1 MTMKNKTENNHSKN
15 RKIKIAQSMFWAN
28 NLKYMAGKN
37 FAELERELSSS
48 PIEKKDCGG
57 YKQPY
62 AYSKYAA
69 GSRIPTS
76 PSESKDS
83 PITKAEEKYW
93 RSATAYNSIFWDLLS
108 GADQDI
114 DINKYLA
121 RIPNNIRIRLKL
133 IGVDLAE
140 RNSINFKDED
150 FAKLVLIKDI
160 DVLGLMILQIKAH
173 KHDIN
178 YEHIFFIRNWILITS
193 QNFEPFRICKKI
205 IFEVIEENL
214 PEIGFLNGIDG
225 IDTNKIHSERVRESF
240 IAAFLSGKTLK
251 LNSTYRNIFN

>member
-1 MTMKNKTENNHSKN
+1 MKNKTEINHSKS

-28 NLKYMAGKN
+28 NLKCMTGKN
-37 FAELERELSSS
+37 FAEIERELSSS
-48 PIEKKDCGG
+48 AIEKKDCGG

-83 PITKAEEKYW
+83 AVSKAEEKYL
-93 RSATAYNSIFWDLLS
+93 RSAAAYNSIFWDLLS
-108 GADQDI
+108 SADQDI
-114 DINKYLA
+114 DMSEYLT
-121 RIPNNIRIRLKL
+121 RIPNNIRIKLKL
-133 IGVDLAE
+133 VGVNLVE

-160 DVLGLMILQIKAH
+160 DILGLMILQIKAN

-178 YEHIFFIRNWILITS
+178 YGHVYFIRNWILIAS
-193 QNFEPFRICKKI
+193 QNFEPFRICKNI
-205 IFEVIEENL
+205 IFDVIEDSL
-214 PEIGFLNGIDG
+214 PEIGFLNGVGG
-225 IDTNKIHSERVRESF
+225 IDTNKNYSERMQDSF
-240 IAAFLSGKTLK
+240 IAALLSGKSLM
-251 LNSTYRNIFN
+251 LNSLCQNIFN

>member
-1 MTMKNKTENNHSKN
+1 MPKTNFSNS
-15 RKIKIAQSMFWAN
+15 RKIQVAQSMFWAN
-28 NLKYMAGKN
+28 NLKCISGKN

-69 GSRIPTS
+69 GSRIPTR

-108 GADQDI
+108 SANQDI
-114 DINKYLA
+114 DISKYLA

-160 DVLGLMILQIKAH
+160 DILGLMILQIKAH
-173 KHDIN
+173 KHDID
-178 YEHIFFIRNWILITS
+178 YGHIYFIRNWILIAS
-193 QNFEPFRICKKI
+193 QNFEPFRICKNI

-225 IDTNKIHSERVRESF
+225 IDTDKIHSERARDSF
-240 IAAFLSGKTLK
+240 IAAFLSGKSLTLK
-251 LNSTYRNIFN
+251 SPYQSIFN

>member
-1 MTMKNKTENNHSKN
+1 ML
-15 RKIKIAQSMFWAN
+15 WAH
-28 NLKYMAGKN
+28 NLKCMSGKS
-37 FAELERELSSS
+37 FAELEREFLSS

-83 PITKAEEKYW
+83 PIIKAEEKYW
-93 RSATAYNSIFWDLLS
+93 RSASVYNSIFWDLLS
-108 GADQDI
+108 SADQDI
-114 DINKYLA
+114 VVSKYLA

-133 IGVDLAE
+133 IGVDLGE

-160 DVLGLMILQIKAH
+160 DVLGLMILQIKAN
-173 KHDIN
+173 KLYID
-178 YEHIFFIRNWILITS
+178 YGHI
-193 QNFEPFRICKKI
+193 
-205 IFEVIEENL
+205 
-214 PEIGFLNGIDG
+214 
-225 IDTNKIHSERVRESF
+225 
-240 IAAFLSGKTLK
+240 
-251 LNSTYRNIFN
+251 